1 MLRSESLCL
10 VQKSIYCCL
19 KNFEHIPN
27 FLYLE
32 TYLKFHEQHYTH
44 KEVSLVT
51 VADRGWWLIAY
62 SNCDWKQLDYFIESQ
77 IIKQKQ
83 MISTSERLA
92 EHQFAGQNTQH
103 WINTL

>member
-10 VQKSIYCCL
+10 VQKSKYCCL

-77 IIKQKQ
+77 IILSLHLRKLLLILKYGLK
-83 MISTSERLA
+83 SEQLKD
-92 EHQFAGQNTQH
+92 
-103 WINTL
+103 